1 MRVTSF
7 GAMLI
12 LVVAG
17 VLRAQTVSGIVRE
30 QVTERP
36 LRQIAVE
43 LADSSVAVR
52 SVTDAQGTFTLT
64 TPRPGTYAL
73 WIGQG
78 PEQLLAGAFVVSA
91 DSFVQRAFLVP
102 ERRVYGAREVT
113 DSVTQVRGIGRLEY
127 PPELRA
133 ANVQG
138 AVLAQVVID
147 TLGRPRAETIRAVL
161 SDNPAFLREA
171 GRCILTMRFRP
182 AMRDGVKVEQAI
194 KIPFTFTLKP

>member
-1 MRVTSF
+1 
-7 GAMLI
+7 MLI

-17 VLRAQTVSGIVRE
+17 VLRAQTVAGIVRE

-52 SVTDAQGTFTLT
+52 SVTDAQGAFTLT

-102 ERRVYGAREVT
+102 ERRVYGGREVT

-133 ANVQG
+133 AHIQG
-138 AVLAQVVID
+138 SVLAQVVID
-147 TLGRPRAETIRAVL
+147 TMGRPRAETIRAVL

-194 KIPFTFTLKP
+194 ELPFTFTLKP